1 MAHAAMLEF
10 PPPVAR
16 RPHRLSLFAQPLDRV
31 AFVAYFLGAVV
42 PLAALA
48 WVVHRWVWPAL
59 QGRGAFWSV
68 AALLASIGVLSLVSF
83 LALRR
88 TAHASLARLD
98 VENKRLQTL
107 LRAARSLSATLAD
120 EDILRQTAA
129 AAAAVSGAHAGFHL
143 RRVGEDQLR
152 WNAGGSSDARFRQG
166 PVQSAI
172 EEAVENAIDSLAP
185 AIRGAA
191 GVPGSGVERGLAVA
205 IPCALGDG
213 QPGALA
219 IWHDDSRPF
228 DPAVAP
234 ILSTLAAFA
243 TVALRNAEHHETERN
258 FFAHATNLLVTALD
272 AHIAHQ
278 TDHSRRVARVANQI
292 GRRMSL
298 TESRLERL
306 HFAALLHDL
315 GMLRVDRS
323 RLGDLGEVRRHAAL
337 GGEMLQPIRL
347 WEDLAPI
354 VRHHHEWF
362 DGSGYPDRI
371 GGETIPLESRII
383 AVAET
388 FDALTSDHSYQQPVS
403 KAEAISRIEAS
414 TGVQFDPQVVN
425 AFLEIRD
432 ELPAS

>member
-1 MAHAAMLEF
+1 MAPSSMLVSAS
-10 PPPVAR
+10 PVAR

-48 WVVHRWVWPAL
+48 WVVQRWVWPAL

-68 AALLASIGVLSLVSF
+68 ASLLASIGVLSFVSF

-88 TAHASLARLD
+88 TAHAALARLD
-98 VENKRLQTL
+98 SENQRLQTL
-107 LRAARSLSATLAD
+107 LRAARTLSATTTD
-120 EDILRQTAA
+120 QEILRQTAA

-152 WNAGGSSDARFRQG
+152 WNDGSSADARYRQG
-166 PVQSAI
+166 PVQAAI
-172 EEAVENAIDSLAP
+172 EEAVEQALESLAP

-191 GVPGSGVERGLAVA
+191 GAPGSGVRRGLAVA

-219 IWHDDSRPF
+219 IWHDDSKPF

-243 TVALRNAEHHETERN
+243 TVALRNVEHHEAERN
-258 FFAHATNLLVTALD
+258 FFAHATNLLVSALD
-272 AHIAHQ
+272 AHLAHQ
-278 TDHSRRVARVANQI
+278 TDHSRRVARIANQV
-292 GRRMSL
+292 GRRIGL

-315 GMLRVDRS
+315 GMLRVDRA
-323 RLGDLGEVRRHAAL
+323 RVGDLAEVRRHAAL

-362 DGSGYPDRI
+362 DGSGYPDGI
-371 GGETIPLESRII
+371 GGEKIPLESRII

-388 FDALTSDHSYQQPVS
+388 FDALTSDHSYKEPVS
-403 KAEAISRIEAS
+403 RSEAVSRIEAG
-414 TGVQFDPQVVN
+414 TGVQFDPAVVR
-425 AFLEIRD
+425 AFLEVSD
-432 ELPAS
+432 DLPVG

>member
-1 MAHAAMLEF
+1 VTSFSMLQSGR
-10 PPPVAR
+10 PVAR

-42 PLAALA
+42 PLAALG
-48 WVVHRWVWPAL
+48 WVVQRWVWPAL

-68 AALLASIGVLSLVSF
+68 ASLLASIGVLSLVSF

-88 TAHASLARLD
+88 TAHAALARLD
-98 VENKRLQTL
+98 TENQRLQAL
-107 LRAARSLSATLAD
+107 LRAARALSATSTD
-120 EDILRQTAA
+120 QEILRQTAA

-152 WNAGGSSDARFRQG
+152 WNEGPSTDARYRQG
-166 PVQSAI
+166 PVQVAI
-172 EEAVENAIDSLAP
+172 EEAVDQAFESLAP

-191 GVPGSGVERGLAVA
+191 GAPGSGVQRGLAVA

-219 IWHDDSRPF
+219 IWHDDSKPF

-243 TVALRNAEHHETERN
+243 TVALRNVEHHEAERN
-258 FFAHATNLLVTALD
+258 FFAHATNLLVSALD
-272 AHIAHQ
+272 AHLAHQ
-278 TDHSRRVARVANQI
+278 TDHSRRVARIANQI
-292 GRRMSL
+292 GRRLGLS
-298 TESRLERL
+298 ESRLERL

-315 GMLRVDRS
+315 GMLRVDRA
-323 RLGDLGEVRRHAAL
+323 RVGDLAEVRRHAAL

-362 DGSGYPDRI
+362 DGSGYPDGI
-371 GGETIPLESRII
+371 GGEKIPLESRII

-388 FDALTSDHSYQQPVS
+388 FDALTSDHSYKEPVS
-403 KAEAISRIEAS
+403 RAEAVSRIEAS
-414 TGVQFDPQVVN
+414 TGVQFDPAVVRV
-425 AFLEIRD
+425 FLEVSD
-432 ELPAS
+432 DLPVG

>member
-1 MAHAAMLEF
+1 
-10 PPPVAR
+10 
-16 RPHRLSLFAQPLDRV
+16 V

-42 PLAALA
+42 PLGALA

-83 LALRR
+83 LALRK
-88 TAHASLARLD
+88 TAHAALARLD

-107 LRAARSLSATLAD
+107 LRAARSLSATTAD
-120 EDILRQTAA
+120 QDIVRQTAA

-152 WNAGGSSDARFRQG
+152 WSEGTTADARFRQG
-166 PVQSAI
+166 PVEAAI
-172 EEAVENAIDSLAP
+172 EEAVEQAIDSLAP

-191 GVPGSGVERGLAVA
+191 GAPGSGVKRGLAVA

-213 QPGALA
+213 QAGALA
-219 IWHDDSRPF
+219 IWHDDSKPF

-234 ILSTLAAFA
+234 ILSTLAAFG

-278 TDHSRRVARVANQI
+278 TDHSRRVARIANQI
-292 GRRMSL
+292 GRRLGL
-298 TESRLERL
+298 TEPRLERL

-315 GMLRVDRS
+315 GMLRIDRT
-323 RLGDLGEVRRHAAL
+323 RVGDLGEVRRHAEL

-371 GGETIPLESRII
+371 GGEKIPLESRII

-403 KAEAISRIEAS
+403 KAEAVSRIEAS
-414 TGVQFDPQVVN
+414 TGVQFDPQVVD
-425 AFLEIRD
+425 AFLAIAD